1 MEEDFEPDFFTKSKD
16 VFPHD
21 GFYIWGLLRRHLAE
35 VRNLGIRDFGK
46 EERRVDLLRY
56 TRQLEREIERLEKN
70 TSLLVVEQEPL
81 SLEGNE
87 PRILNTCK
95 ITKDKMEDLKII
107 TVGDFGSALRSSS
120 SSSGEQ

>member
-21 GFYIWGLLRRHLAE
+21 GFYIWGLLRRHLAQ
-35 VRNLGIRDFGK
+35 VRNLGIKDFGK

-70 TSLLVVEQEPL
+70 TSLLVIPQEPL
-81 SLEGNE
+81 SLEESE

-95 ITKDKMEDLKII
+95 ITKNKMEDLKII
-107 TVGDFGSALRSSS
+107 TVGDFGSTLPSSL